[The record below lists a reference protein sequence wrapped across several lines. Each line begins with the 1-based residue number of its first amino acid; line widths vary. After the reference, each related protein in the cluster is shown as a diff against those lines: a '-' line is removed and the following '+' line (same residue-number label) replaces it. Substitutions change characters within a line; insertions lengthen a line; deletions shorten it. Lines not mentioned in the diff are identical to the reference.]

1 MYLNRII
8 VSFAFIG
15 ILSESLPA
23 QLTVDNS
30 VDAAAGVQSFLLG
43 DGVTISNLTFF
54 GENTQFASFSCN
66 GCGLDIASG
75 FVMSTGNASGAIGP
89 NNQEDYQSPPDDSDS
104 AGDVDLEELSGQ
116 ETHNAA
122 IVEFD
127 FEAVGT
133 TVAFN
138 FVFGSEEYLE
148 YVNSINDVFGF
159 FLSGPGIVGAYS
171 GNAIN
176 IALVPN
182 TNTPISI
189 NNINNTQNAQ
199 YFRNN
204 SSDAYNIQADGFTTV
219 LTAGYTGLTCG
230 QTYHIKLALA
240 DASDGWLD
248 SWVFF
253 EAGSFVSEATSTSL
267 TPALISPSSGA
278 IYEGCPGAE
287 LQISRASSAVAETFD
302 LTYGGS
308 ASIQLDFELLTTVI
322 QFAPGESTATLPIT
336 ALQDNLPEGVEIVEI
351 TVSGNSC
358 GGVFNDIYI
367 LEIHDTPTVSVPN
380 ADVVLNCGESST
392 TIELIPTGGIAPLTI
407 VWENGATG
415 STLTWPVTGP
425 DNVQYTITD
434 ACSNAVFVSAVSI
447 DFSAPPA
454 LIVDAGSDQS
464 GNCLEVAAIAP
475 QINGGFGNYSYEW
488 TFQNVTIS
496 TDAQVNLPFNSP
508 GTYTV
513 QVTDQCGNQATDH
526 VTLIQELYS
535 IQADLGPDLS
545 VSCLDVL
552 TLDIEIIGAIGD
564 VAYTWSDNNG
574 FLSNSAQL
582 TYSTFTSSTVT
593 ATVVDACGVIDSDAI
608 TLQVPQTI
616 IAIELPSITNVPCDG
631 FTPLTAQVSGG
642 VGTYTYTWEL
652 EGNLI
657 STGVSC
663 EVPSL
668 HGSDVTL
675 TVADACNNIGQAVTE
690 VSVPPILMQADAG
703 PSQTTDCLNPVIIAP
718 QVTGGNGLY
727 TYEWRI
733 NGQVISAN
741 PVLEWFYSE
750 DTEVILHV
758 EDGCGNM
765 AGDVATVFVPDVP
778 VVVNAGNDLIATCIE
793 LNQVEA
799 TAQGGVGVLS
809 YEWSSGGVLLAS
821 EALLG
826 IIATGD
832 TLLTVSVEDE
842 CGHSALDELM
852 IRVPPVPIVI
862 GLPSDTLLCAGTEV
876 QVPARA
882 EGGIGELSHRWD
894 IAPSGSDTLLW
905 LLDSPV
911 AATLTTTDVCGN
923 TVQHTITLQTEFVE
937 ASFGFEYTGNMSA
950 SFTNTSTGATAY
962 AWSFGDGASSEEV
975 HPEHSFGTVDN
986 WLVQLFAF
994 SPLGC
999 ISTAEALLLPA
1010 GEVFIPTAFT
1020 PDFDG
1025 LNDVFKAEGHSLKR
1039 FELTIFN
1046 RWGEVVFRSSNLS
1059 DAWDG
1064 AHVGGEY
1071 SVPDNQYIYRYEAED
1086 FRGRVWE
1093 NSGSITLLR

>member
-1 MYLNRII
+1 M
-8 VSFAFIG
+8 FAFIG
-15 ILSESLPA
+15 ILSKSLQA

-240 DASDGWLD
+240 DASDGMLD

-278 IYEGCPGAE
+278 VYEGCGGAE

-302 LTYGGS
+302 LTYGGN

-322 QFAPGESTATLPIT
+322 QFAPGETTATLPIT
-336 ALQDNLPEGVEIVEI
+336 ALQDNLAEGVEIVEI

-367 LEIHDTPTVSVPN
+367 LEIHDAPAVSVPN
-380 ADVVLNCGESST
+380 ADVVLNCGETST
-392 TIELIPTGGIAPLTI
+392 TIELLPTGGIAPLTI
-407 VWENGATG
+407 AWENGATG

-434 ACSNAVFVSAVSI
+434 ACSNVVFASAVSI
-447 DFSAPPA
+447 DFSAPPT
-454 LIVDAGSDQS
+454 LIVEAGNDQS

-513 QVTDQCGNQATDH
+513 QVTDQCGNQATDQ

-593 ATVVDACGVIDSDAI
+593 ATVVDACGVTATDAI

-616 IAIELPSITNVPCDG
+616 VALELPSITTVPCES
-631 FTPLTAQVSGG
+631 FVTLVAEANGG
-642 VGTYTYTWEL
+642 VGMYTYAWML
-652 EGNLI
+652 NGDVI
-657 STGVSC
+657 STAVSC
-663 EVPSL
+663 AIPSAHGEV
-668 HGSDVTL
+668 VTL
-675 TVADACNNIGQAVTE
+675 TVTDACNNTGQAITE
-690 VSVPPILMQADAG
+690 ISVPPILMQADAG
-703 PSQTTDCLNPVIIAP
+703 PMQSTNCLEPVTIAP
-718 QVTGGNGLY
+718 EVSGGNGVY
-727 TYEWRI
+727 HYSWSI
-733 NGQVISAN
+733 DGI
-741 PVLEWFYSE
+741 VLSE
-750 DTEVILHV
+750 DSTFEWLYFENTEVALRV
-758 EDGCGNM
+758 ADGCGNE
-765 AGDVATVFVPDVP
+765 AGDVVMILVPDVP
-778 VVVNAGNDLIATCIE
+778 VIVNAGNDLISTCIE
-793 LNQVEA
+793 VNQLQGAAQGGIGILSYQWMSGSTLLSLESALSITAGNDTLLTLMVEDECGHQGMDQVWIRIPPVPIA
-799 TAQGGVGVLS
+799 IDLPTDTLVCAGTEVEIPARSEGGVGVLS
-809 YEWSSGGVLLAS
+809 HFWNLAP
-821 EALLG
+821 LG
-826 IIATGD
+826 GD
-832 TLLTVSVEDE
+832 TLV
-842 CGHSALDELM
+842 
-852 IRVPPVPIVI
+852 
-862 GLPSDTLLCAGTEV
+862 
-876 QVPARA
+876 
-882 EGGIGELSHRWD
+882 
-894 IAPSGSDTLLW
+894 W
-905 LLDSPV
+905 LLETPV
-911 AATLTTTDVCGN
+911 SATLTSTDVCGN
-923 TVQHTITLQTEFVE
+923 RAEHTVMLQPEYVD
-937 ASFGFEYTGNMSA
+937 ASFGFEYTGDMSA
-950 SFTNTSTGATAY
+950 SFTNTSTGAAAY
-962 AWSFGDGASSEEV
+962 VWSFGDGASSEEV

-1025 LNDVFKAEGHSLKR
+1025 LNDVFKAEGHSLRR

-1064 AHVGGEY
+1064 AHLGGEY

-1086 FRGRVWE
+1086 LRGRVWE
-1093 NSGSITLLR
+1093 NSGSITILR